1 MKNFFTNIINSV
13 KKSKVNQSILVFVT
27 VLSILGGSVGFALYN
42 NSGLT
47 AMASDEPFR
56 PVDNTICNPSTPT
69 SSVWNPYPI
78 NVNSPSPLYNTRGN
92 CQDIPLLSFFPI
104 ERGNPREKTIRAGE
118 NLSLHLYYNPEGPT
132 NTINTP
138 RLKTE
143 IIRESDTSY
152 RITARLEGGN
162 VATATSAEKGG
173 DLILNVPAGYR
184 LEAVGGSGLWYP
196 EANYRY
202 WMSRSGHPSNP
213 NPGRSP
219 READPSLVPSTI
231 VRFDDA
237 TKQPASTNGANIS
250 YTDSDR
256 NGRKDAG
263 APDSLAGGFD
273 NYGYYLLSLTT
284 FQEAQPVADLSLTKT
299 VNKPTPAQG
308 EEITY
313 TINVKNNGT
322 DNSTGVTVKDTLPT
336 GVTYVSSTPTGYDPT
351 TGIWTVG
358 NLNVNETKT
367 LEIKATVNNNATGT
381 IRNIAQVQTSDQEDP
396 NSTPGNLNPTTGTP
410 SENDEDDVVITIQ
423 EPEPI
428 VTDLELNITV
438 NNPTPVQ
445 NTNIE
450 YTITVKNTSTVDATG
465 VTVKDTLP
473 TGLQYVS
480 ATPNEFNNTTGIWT
494 VGNLNSGETKTLK
507 ITAKVIA
514 TGTITNTAQ
523 IQTASPDDV
532 DSTPGNNIPT
542 EDDQDSVDVIVTAV
556 KPQLSLDKSIV
567 SPTTAN
573 VRPGDEITYRLTFRN
588 IGQVEA
594 TNVKIQ
600 DFIDADVTYVEAS
613 CTNVT
618 IGAQTSTCSQNPDGT
633 LSWEIGSMPIGSQNY
648 QVEYKVTVKDNAG
661 GTIDNLARLTAD
673 ELEPIEDSENIPV
686 IRPNINLQIQKTI
699 TSPATDSTT
708 PGSTLT
714 YRLRYRNTGDNTA
727 TGVVITDYLDPDVAY
742 VEGSCSGDCSFAD
755 STLTWNIGDLA
766 PSTTFSEVTYQVKIS
781 EDVSDGETIRN
792 TAVITDDLGNKDEGK
807 ADIDIVVDGDPEL
820 KITKRILEPSQEIGV
835 KEGDVIIY
843 SLRYENTGNEAATG
857 VVITD
862 ELSEMVTYIN
872 GSCSRDCTFA
882 NGTLTW
888 NIGDLEAGQA
898 RIVSY
903 RVTVNEDVQTGD
915 IIKNTAVITD
925 DQDNTDEDEA
935 NIVVIDPIE
944 LADLSLTKTVN
955 KPNPAQGEEITYT
968 INVKNNGTDNSTG
981 VTVKDTLPTGVTYV
995 SSTPTG
1001 YDPTTGIW
1009 TVGNLNVNETKT
1021 LEIKA
1026 TVNNNATGTIRNI
1039 AQVQTSDQEDPNST
1053 PGNLNP
1059 TTGTPSENDED
1070 DVVITIPADQT
1081 PTLEIQKSVN
1091 VGNGTNVTP
1100 GQDLTYTITLRN
1112 TSSIEATGVKVTDQ
1126 LDSDLT
1132 FISCSNNCQNSN
1144 GLITWNNLTI
1154 PANSSLNLTLNVKV
1168 NANASGEI
1176 RNMASI
1182 VCPVGAE
1189 NCCPNGCDSNEVI
1202 NPCPTGNLELR
1213 KSVDDTTASPN
1224 QTITYTI
1231 TYTNRSNKVLTEAK
1245 IIDNIPNGIIYVA
1258 GSCQPECQYDN
1269 NVNRITWQI
1278 GTIAP
1283 NASGSVSFRATI
1295 SGSATGS
1302 ITNIATID
1310 TKELPDVNAEVTTT
1324 VTRTGS
1330 TTPGKGIDRTTRTG
1344 GLELTAIIAS
1354 ITTFMAVLFG
1364 ISNQKKL
1371 GFKNIDDKRIS
1382 EE

>member
-1 MKNFFTNIINSV
+1 MKNLFTNIIISV

-27 VLSILGGSVGFALYN
+27 VLSILGGFVGFALYN

-47 AMASDEPFR
+47 AMANDEPFR

-69 SSVWNPYPI
+69 SPVWNPYPI

-104 ERGNPREKTIRAGE
+104 EQGNPREKTITAGE

-152 RITARLEGGN
+152 RITARLEGSN
-162 VATATSAEKGG
+162 LTTATSAEKGG

-250 YTDSDR
+250 YTDSDK

-263 APDSLAGGFD
+263 APDSLAVGFD
-273 NYGYYLLSLTT
+273 NYGYYLFSLTT

-299 VNKPTPAQG
+299 VNNPTPAQG

-322 DNSTGVTVKDTLPT
+322 DNATGVTVKDTLPT
-336 GVTYVSSTPTGYDPT
+336 GITYVSSTPTGYDSN

-381 IRNIAQVQTSDQEDP
+381 IRNIAQVQT
-396 NSTPGNLNPTTGTP
+396 
-410 SENDEDDVVITIQ
+410 
-423 EPEPI
+423 
-428 VTDLELNITV
+428 
-438 NNPTPVQ
+438 
-445 NTNIE
+445 
-450 YTITVKNTSTVDATG
+450 
-465 VTVKDTLP
+465 
-473 TGLQYVS
+473 
-480 ATPNEFNNTTGIWT
+480 
-494 VGNLNSGETKTLK
+494 
-507 ITAKVIA
+507 
-514 TGTITNTAQ
+514 
-523 IQTASPDDV
+523 ASPDDV

-556 KPQLSLDKSIV
+556 KPQLSFDKSIV

-613 CTNVT
+613 CSNVT
-618 IGAQTSTCSQNPDGT
+618 IGTQTSTCSQNPDGT
-633 LSWEIGSMPIGSQNY
+633 LSWEIGSMPVGSQNY
-648 QVEYKVTVKDNAG
+648 QVEYKVTVNENAG
-661 GTIDNLARLTAD
+661 GTIENLARLTAD
-673 ELEPIEDSENIPV
+673 DLEPIEDTENIPV

-888 NIGDLEAGQA
+888 NIGTLEAGQA

-915 IIKNTAVITD
+915 IIKNTAIITD

-935 NIVVIDPIE
+935 NIIVIDPIE

-955 KPNPAQGEEITYT
+955 NPTPAQGEEITYT
-968 INVKNNGTDNSTG
+968 INVKNNGTDNATG
-981 VTVKDTLPTGVTYV
+981 VTVKDTLPTGITYV

-1001 YDPTTGIW
+1001 YDSNTGIW

-1039 AQVQTSDQEDPNST
+1039 AQVQTSDQEDPDST
-1053 PGNLNP
+1053 PGNIDP
-1059 TTGTPSENDED
+1059 ITGTPSEDDEGG
-1070 DVVITIPADQT
+1070 VAINIPAEET

-1100 GQDLTYTITLRN
+1100 GQDLIYTITVKN
-1112 TSSIEATGVKVTDQ
+1112 TSSIEATSVKVTDQ

-1132 FISCSNNCQNSN
+1132 FVSCSNDCQNSN

-1154 PANSSLNLTLNVKV
+1154 PANSNLNLTLNVKV
-1168 NANASGEI
+1168 KADANGEI
-1176 RNMASI
+1176 KNVANI
-1182 VCPVGAE
+1182 VCPEGE
-1189 NCCPNGCDSNEVI
+1189 DNCCPDGCDSEEII
-1202 NPCPTGNLELR
+1202 NPIPTGNLELI

-1245 IIDNIPNGIIYVA
+1245 IIDNIPNGISYVA
-1258 GSCQPECQYDN
+1258 GSCQPECEYEDAAN
-1269 NVNRITWQI
+1269 KITWQI

-1283 NASGSVSFRATI
+1283 NASRSVSFRATV
-1295 SGSATGS
+1295 SGSAAGS

-1324 VTRTGS
+1324 ITRTGS
-1330 TTPGKGIDRTTRTG
+1330 TTPGKEIDRTTRTG